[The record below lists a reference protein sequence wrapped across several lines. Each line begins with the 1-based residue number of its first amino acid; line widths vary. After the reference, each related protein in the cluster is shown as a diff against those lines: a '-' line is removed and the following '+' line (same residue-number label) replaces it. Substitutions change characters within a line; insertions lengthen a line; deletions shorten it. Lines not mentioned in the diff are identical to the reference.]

1 MVICSSNTETK
12 SEFVFLKN
20 QLNLTKHIFLSQTH
34 DGLHRG
40 LFNLYVNEKKSIFS
54 SLIDAN

>member
-40 LFNLYVNEKKSIFS
+40 LFNLYVNEK
-54 SLIDAN
+54 IDFFIIN